1 MTLNITNGGGCVIA
15 LLEGR
20 SVNENMKASERVDR
34 EMDNRLRRFE
44 DGFNRVEYV
53 N

>member
-1 MTLNITNGGGCVIA
+1 VTLNITNGGGCVIA
-15 LLEGR
+15 HLEVR
-20 SVNENMKASERVDR
+20 SVNENMKASERIDR